1 MTEDVSRRKGVILFD
16 GVCNLCNASVQ
27 WVIERDPKGRFH
39 FGALQSQ
46 AARAALLDADPSV
59 DVDGLPDSVLL
70 VDSDGVH
77 QRSTAALRVARGL
90 GFPYSLLWAAVIV
103 PRPVRDWAYR
113 LIARNRYRWFGR
125 KDSCMVPTPEL
136 AERFIDRGEPR
147 APVGLSD
154 AHGGSGD
161 GAYVGPVAPSH
172 GGMDDGGHRQES
184 WISLGAR
191 FAIAYLALYIAPLD
205 GVLTPAAEWVGNELF
220 NLPVSSQPTG
230 SGDRAYDW
238 ALVVV
243 NLALAAVIS
252 LAWTLGVGIRRL
264 SPVAFDI
271 ARTATRLYLAFIMLT
286 YGWVKLFPL
295 QFPAPGPDRF
305 ILPYGDSS
313 PMGLAWTFLGASVGY
328 QMFAGLSEL
337 VGGYLLF
344 WRRTATAG
352 ALVTFAVMTNVL
364 AINVFHDVPVKLFAA
379 HLLLMA
385 LFVAAPDLPRIVGLL
400 GFNLPV
406 QPRVD
411 RPFWRDWGRLKIAV
425 VLAHLGWVGF
435 LTYGHVTNGLEA
447 SRVRGVLAEPHPLAG
462 VYRVE
467 AFEREGVI
475 DRDNPDADR
484 WVRFG
489 LNPPFTATVQW
500 ASGEAERMRLVLD
513 DAAGTLTVFGRG
525 LTVPDVPTF
534 AMDRSEEG
542 MLTLEGVFRGAATTV
557 RLRLQDEPVLLR
569 SRGFRLINEYPFN
582 R

>member
-1 MTEDVSRRKGVILFD
+1 MRKGVILFD
-16 GVCNLCNASVQ
+16 GVCNLCNAAVQ

-46 AARAALLDADPSV
+46 AARTALLEADPNL
-59 DVDGLPDSVLL
+59 DLDALPDSVLL
-70 VDSDGVH
+70 VDASGVH
-77 QRSTAALRVARGL
+77 QRSSAALRVARGL
-90 GFPYSLLWAAVIV
+90 GFPYSLLWAAVVV
-103 PRPVRDWAYR
+103 PRPIRDWVYR
-113 LIARNRYRWFGR
+113 WIARNRYRWFGR
-125 KDSCMVPTPEL
+125 KDACMVPTPEL
-136 AERFIDRGEPR
+136 AARFIDRDEPR
-147 APVGLSD
+147 APVPVPGSAAGSD
-154 AHGGSGD
+154 GIPSDDASREAATTHGP
-161 GAYVGPVAPSH
+161 A
-172 GGMDDGGHRQES
+172 RS
-184 WISLGAR
+184 WISWGAR
-191 FAIAYLALYIAPLD
+191 FAIAYLALYVAPLD
-205 GVLTPAAEWVGNELF
+205 GLLTPAAEWVGNELF
-220 NLPVSSQPTG
+220 NLPVSSAPTG

-238 ALVVV
+238 AMAVV
-243 NLALAAVIS
+243 NLVLAGVLS
-252 LAWTLGVGIRRL
+252 LAWTLGVRRRGL
-264 SPVAFDI
+264 SPLTFDI
-271 ARTATRLYLAFIMLT
+271 ARTATRLYLGFIMLT

-385 LFVAAPDLPRIVGLL
+385 LLVAAPDLPRLVGLL

-411 RPFWRDWGRLKIAV
+411 RPFWRGWGRLKIAV
-425 VLAHLGWVGF
+425 ILAHLGWIGF

-447 SRVRGVLAEPHPLAG
+447 SRTRGVLAEAHPLAG

-467 AFEREGVI
+467 AFERDGVV
-475 DRDNPDADR
+475 DRANEDAER

-513 DAAGTLTVFGRG
+513 DAAGTLTIFGRG
-525 LTVPDVPTF
+525 LTTPDVPTF
-534 AMDRSEEG
+534 AMDRSEAG
-542 MLTLEGVFRGAATTV
+542 VLTLEGIFRGASMTI
-557 RLRLQDEPVLLR
+557 RLQRQEDPVLLR